1 MFDIGFWEL
10 LLISIVALL
19 VIGPS
24 RLPEVARTVGLWVGR
39 AQRMVQSVKSDIQR
53 ELENEH
59 LKNVL
64 EEQKKEIDDL
74 SQTIMDLQ
82 SLIDETEKAK
92 SQNIHTTDKTD
103 SNKNDDAQ
111 VLQFESPSAQA
122 KDEGSLD
129 ISSIAQSFK
138 QAANSGAVPSADD
151 DRFE

>member
-74 SQTIMDLQ
+74 KELVDDTRNQI
-82 SLIDETEKAK
+82 ET
-92 SQNIHTTDKTD
+92 
-103 SNKNDDAQ
+103 
-111 VLQFESPSAQA
+111 P
-122 KDEGSLD
+122 
-129 ISSIAQSFK
+129 IAQFSE
-138 QAANSGAVPSADD
+138 QILSEQGPAASEPEIQDTQNTPAAVERKP
-151 DRFE
+151 